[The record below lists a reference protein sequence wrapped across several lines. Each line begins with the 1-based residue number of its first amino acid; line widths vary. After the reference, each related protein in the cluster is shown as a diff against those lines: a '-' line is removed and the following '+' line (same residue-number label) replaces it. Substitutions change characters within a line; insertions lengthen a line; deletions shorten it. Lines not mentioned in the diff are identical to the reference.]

1 MFRALLRLYPDWFTE
16 QHGDEMLE
24 FLRARLA
31 RAPSAAARIRTWLG
45 GAADVVRSAWA
56 IRRSGLVDGKRRQA
70 GPNGRPPQQGG
81 GGLHMENWL
90 QDLRHTV
97 RHLTRSPGFT
107 IGATLLLAVGLG
119 ANITVF
125 SLVDALLFRPP
136 PWDEP
141 DRVVYVY
148 QDSDEGEPSSS
159 SFPAYRD
166 MTDET
171 VFAHVAAT
179 SPSSGTLERDGAPIP
194 VETEFTTASMMSV
207 LGLSPARGRWFDPEH
222 DEVGSEMV
230 AVISH
235 PTWISAFGADPA
247 VVGSTVRLNGQPV
260 TVIGVGPEGLSSSF
274 PPFVT
279 DFWLSISTTP
289 IEGAFRVAN
298 LDRRSDHW
306 YQIRA
311 RLAPGVTVSQATS
324 AMNAFADRLARGFPE
339 FNRGRGVSVFPARD
353 VRATPGQDAQLFQMG
368 TLLSAVVAT
377 VLLLAC
383 ANLANLLLVRGLTRS
398 GEMAVRRAMG
408 AGSARVA
415 RLFLLEATT
424 LAAVGGALGLLLTVW
439 AIGAFPS
446 TPLAGL
452 FPGAMDLRVDVR
464 VMLYA
469 MGLVLVTGALFGL
482 VPALRAARRDV
493 AGSLRDDGRGV
504 SLDRGGRRLR
514 NALV

>member
-179 SPSSGTLERDGAPIP
+179 SPSSATLERDGAPIP
-194 VETEFTTASMMSV
+194 
-207 LGLSPARGRWFDPEH
+207 
-222 DEVGSEMV
+222 
-230 AVISH
+230 
-235 PTWISAFGADPA
+235 
-247 VVGSTVRLNGQPV
+247 
-260 TVIGVGPEGLSSSF
+260 
-274 PPFVT
+274 
-279 DFWLSISTTP
+279 
-289 IEGAFRVAN
+289 
-298 LDRRSDHW
+298 
-306 YQIRA
+306 
-311 RLAPGVTVSQATS
+311 
-324 AMNAFADRLARGFPE
+324 
-339 FNRGRGVSVFPARD
+339 
-353 VRATPGQDAQLFQMG
+353 
-368 TLLSAVVAT
+368 
-377 VLLLAC
+377 
-383 ANLANLLLVRGLTRS
+383 
-398 GEMAVRRAMG
+398 
-408 AGSARVA
+408 
-415 RLFLLEATT
+415 
-424 LAAVGGALGLLLTVW
+424 
-439 AIGAFPS
+439 
-446 TPLAGL
+446 
-452 FPGAMDLRVDVR
+452 
-464 VMLYA
+464 
-469 MGLVLVTGALFGL
+469 
-482 VPALRAARRDV
+482 
-493 AGSLRDDGRGV
+493 
-504 SLDRGGRRLR
+504 
-514 NALV
+514 